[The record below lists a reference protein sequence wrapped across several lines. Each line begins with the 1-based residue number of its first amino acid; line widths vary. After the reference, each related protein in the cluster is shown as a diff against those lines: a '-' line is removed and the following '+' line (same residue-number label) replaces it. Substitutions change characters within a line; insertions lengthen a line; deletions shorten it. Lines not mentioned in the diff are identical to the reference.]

1 MKKKIISAVLVLT
14 IVIAMLPTTAFADN
28 AGFNKAMQILDL
40 VMRFFE
46 SEAWV
51 TLTNALTQ
59 LFESLSNLFA
69 NIGNKDIGG
78 NDVPAVVL
86 G

>member
-1 MKKKIISAVLVLT
+1 MKKKIISAVLVLA
-14 IVIAMLPTTAFADN
+14 VVVALLPTAAFADN

-46 SEAWV
+46 SPAWQ
-51 TLTNALTQ
+51 TLAEGLTN
-59 LFESLSNLFA
+59 LFNSLSNFF
-69 NIGNKDIGG
+69 NSIGNKD
-78 NDVPAVVL
+78 NNVPALVI